1 MTRPG
6 TTFRAAPGRSGRRGL
21 IPLLAVTLL
30 MAAACGSDDSG
41 DSDDSGSASGSGDGG
56 AELAGSPIVVGMV
69 ADVTG
74 PTGVPDAKG
83 SKVFKVWADY
93 TNDNGGIQ
101 GHPVEVRVADTRG
114 DAPTAAAA
122 AQDLLDDT
130 SVVAVVSLQNTTEA
144 ATGEIFGGGDLA
156 VIGGLGYNPTIWHA
170 LPNWYGIT
178 TSFPSVVNEQVAAAA
193 DVGAKHPAA
202 VVCAEVPSCRQAE
215 PVFQAAAKAKGLDYA
230 GSVQVA
236 ASAPNYTA
244 ECLELSDREAD
255 FIQLSLTSGVS
266 ERLANDCLRQ
276 GFDGWFGAS
285 AASVMP
291 DLYARVDGIRLAGGV
306 NAFPWW
312 IDSEPVQTYRDAM
325 EEYGVADEDYQLPNG
340 SAAWAT
346 GELFKKALSG
356 IAEGDTVTRQ
366 TVQDAY
372 GAINGETLDGLL
384 PQPVTYTAGQ
394 PAPPVSCYWLY
405 SYEDGE
411 FTGGEEP
418 TCDEAAS

>member
-6 TTFRAAPGRSGRRGL
+6 TRVRPTTAGFGRRGV
-21 IPLLAVTLL
+21 IPLLAATLL
-30 MAAACGSDDSG
+30 VAAACGDDDS
-41 DSDDSGSASGSGDGG
+41 SDSGSGGGGGGEGASQ
-56 AELAGSPIVVGMV
+56 LAGSPIVVGV
-69 ADVTG
+69 LADVTG
-74 PTGVPDAKG
+74 PTGLPDAKG
-83 SKVFKVWADY
+83 SVVFETWADW

-101 GHPVEVRVADTRG
+101 GHPVEVRVVDTRG

-122 AQDLLDDT
+122 AQELLDDT

-156 VIGGLGYNPTIWHA
+156 VIGGAGYNPTIWHA

-178 TSFPSVVNEQVAAAA
+178 TSFPAVVNEQLAAAA
-193 DVGAKHPAA
+193 DVGAERPAA

-215 PVFQAAAKAKGLDYA
+215 PVFEAAAEANGLDYA

-244 ECLELSDREAD
+244 ECLELNDREAD
-255 FIQLSLTSGVS
+255 YIQLSLTSGVA
-266 ERLANDCLRQ
+266 ERLVNDCLRQ

-285 AASVMP
+285 AGSVIP
-291 DLYARVDGIRLAGGV
+291 ELYAQVDGIRLAGGV

-312 IDSEPVQTYRDAM
+312 IDSEPVQQYRDAM
-325 EEYGVADEDYQLPNG
+325 DEYGIAEEDYQFPNG

-346 GELFKKALSG
+346 GELFKQALSG

-366 TVQDAY
+366 TVQEAY
-372 GAINGETLDGLL
+372 GAINGETLGGLL
-384 PQPVTYTAGQ
+384 PQPTTYTAGQ

-405 SYEDGE
+405 TFEDGE
-411 FTGGEEP
+411 FSGGEEP